1 MEKIAIVVAGGSGRR
16 AGGGVPKQF
25 RLLAGKPVLMHSL
38 ETLRRSGATRLVV
51 VLHPDYL
58 EEWRE
63 RLTSLPYPV
72 TAVAGG
78 ESRPE
83 SVRNALCEIK
93 RQGYDYDD
101 LIAIHDGARPL
112 LPLQVAM
119 DGWIMAAEEGA
130 AIPVVPPTDSLR
142 VLEEAGDASKPVD
155 RSRFRCVQTP
165 QVFRAHILMDAYSR
179 PDLEEFTDDASA
191 IEAAGYFVD
200 LFLGHPHNIKITN
213 PGDLEIAEV
222 LLRLMK

>member
-1 MEKIAIVVAGGSGRR
+1 M
-16 AGGGVPKQF
+16 PKQF

-112 LPLQVAM
+112 QVAM

-142 VLEEAGDASKPVD
+142 VLEEAGDTSKPVD

-165 QVFRAHILMDAYSR
+165 QVFRRELLLDALQSAAASGR
-179 PDLEEFTDDASA
+179 SFTDDCAAVEALGQTVSA
-191 IEAAGYFVD
+191 TEGSYE
-200 LFLGHPHNIKITN
+200 NIKVTT
-213 PGDLEIAEV
+213 PEDIAVAEAF
-222 LLRLMK
+222 LYRREKK